1 MIALENFQKY
11 ISECIPMEAPQ
22 KLILSLKIFQLLYT
36 NEMSSVTLQSKQW
49 VVSQETW
56 IHPLL
61 CH

>member
-36 NEMSSVTLQSKQW
+36 NEMSSVTLQSKQ
-49 VVSQETW
+49 
-56 IHPLL
+56 
-61 CH
+61 